1 MRGYNRREEE
11 DVMRTLAALAGLLLA
26 LVAQAQQFPSKPV
39 TLIVPW
45 PAGGSTDIYFRK
57 LGEITVRHL
66 GQPIVIE
73 NRPGGSGMNG
83 PATMARTARP
93 DGYTISQ
100 LAITAFR
107 MPHMQKVDWDPINDF
122 TYIIGLAGYTFG
134 IVVRADSPFKTFQDL
149 IVYARANPGKLSYAT
164 PGTGTSL
171 HLAMEEVAAKAGVQ
185 FLHVPFKGYG
195 DGAIALMGGHVMVQ
209 VDSTGWAKQVDSGAQ
224 RLLATLGD
232 KRTRWGAPT
241 VKELGVDT
249 VSNSPFGLVGPKG
262 MPREV
267 VRVLHDAF
275 KKSLDDPEYLK
286 VLAQLDQPAWYMP
299 SDAYA
304 RWAVD
309 MFKAERATI
318 ERVGL
323 LLK

>member
-1 MRGYNRREEE
+1 MTRWTIG
-11 DVMRTLAALAGLLLA
+11 LACGLLLA
-26 LVAQAQQFPSKPV
+26 AAAQAQTFPAKPV

-57 LGEITVRHL
+57 LGEVAAKHL
-66 GQPIVIE
+66 GQNVVIE
-73 NRPGGSGMNG
+73 NKPGGSGNNG
-83 PATMARTARP
+83 PTTMAKTARP

-100 LAITAFR
+100 LTISAFR
-107 MPHMQKVDWDPINDF
+107 APHMQKVDWDPINDF

-134 IVVRADSPFKTFQDL
+134 VVVKADSQFKTFNDVL
-149 IVYARANPGKLSYAT
+149 AYAKANPGKLSYAT

-171 HLAMEEVAAKAGVQ
+171 HLAMEEVAAKANVQ
-185 FLHVPFKGYG
+185 LLHVPFKGYA
-195 DGAIALMGGHVMVQ
+195 DGAIALMGGHVMMQ
-209 VDSTGWAKQVDSGAQ
+209 VDSTGWAKQVDAGAQ
-224 RLLATLGD
+224 RLLATLGE

-249 VSNSPFGLVGPKG
+249 VSASPFGLVGPKG

-267 VRVLHDAF
+267 VKTLHDAF

-286 VLAQLDQPAWYMP
+286 LLATLDQPAWYQ
-299 SDAYA
+299 SSEDYA
-304 RWAVD
+304 RWAVET
-309 MFKAERATI
+309 FKSERGTI

>member
-1 MRGYNRREEE
+1 MRRILG
-11 DVMRTLAALAGLLLA
+11 LAAGMLFA
-26 LVAQAQQFPSKPV
+26 LSAQAQGFPTKPV

-57 LGEITVRHL
+57 LGEVAARHL
-66 GQPIVIE
+66 GQPLVID
-73 NRPGGSGMNG
+73 NKPGGSGMNG
-83 PATMARTARP
+83 PATMAKTARP

-100 LAITAFR
+100 LAISAFR

-134 IVVRADSPFKTFQDL
+134 VVVRADSPFKTFNDL
-149 IVYARANPGKLSYAT
+149 LTYARANPGKLSYAT

-171 HLAMEEVAAKAGVQ
+171 HLAMEEIGAKAGVQ
-185 FLHVPFKGYG
+185 FLHIPFKGYA

-249 VSNSPFGLVGPKG
+249 VSASPFGLVGPKG
-262 MPREV
+262 MPREIV
-267 VRVLHDAF
+267 KVLHDAF

-299 SDAYA
+299 SEDYA
-304 RWAVD
+304 RWAVG
-309 MFKAERATI
+309 MLQAERATI

>member
-1 MRGYNRREEE
+1 MKRLFSGAS
-11 DVMRTLAALAGLLLA
+11 AALL
-26 LVAQAQQFPSKPV
+26 LVATTAFGQAFPSKPV

-57 LGEITVRHL
+57 LGEVAARHL
-66 GQPIVIE
+66 GQPLVID
-73 NRPGGSGMNG
+73 NKPGGSGMNG
-83 PATMARTARP
+83 PATMAKTARP

-100 LAITAFR
+100 LAISAYR
-107 MPHMQKVDWDPINDF
+107 MPHMQKVDWDPISDF

-134 IVVRADSPFKTFQDL
+134 VVVRADSPFQTFQDL
-149 IVYARANPGKLSYAT
+149 LTYARANPGKLSYAT

-185 FLHVPFKGYG
+185 FLHIPFKGYA

-209 VDSTGWAKQVDSGAQ
+209 VDSTGWAKQVDAGAQ

-267 VRVLHDAF
+267 VKVLHDAF

-286 VLAQLDQPAWYMP
+286 VLAQLDQPAWYM
-299 SDAYA
+299 SSEDYA

-309 MFKAERATI
+309 MLKAERATI

>member
-1 MRGYNRREEE
+1 
-11 DVMRTLAALAGLLLA
+11 MRTIPTLAVGLLLA
-26 LVAQAQQFPSKPV
+26 AAAHAQPYPSKPV

-57 LGEITVRHL
+57 LGEITARHL
-66 GQPIVIE
+66 GQPLVIE

-83 PATMARTARP
+83 PATMAKTARP

-107 MPHMQKVDWDPINDF
+107 VPHMQKVDWDPIRDF

-134 IVVRADSPFKTFQDL
+134 IVVKADSPFKTFQDL
-149 IVYARANPGKLSYAT
+149 IAYARANPGKLSYAT

-171 HLAMEEVAAKAGVQ
+171 HLAMEEIAAKAGVQ
-185 FLHVPFKGYG
+185 LLHVPFKGYG

-209 VDSTGWAKQVDSGAQ
+209 VDSTGWAKQVDAGAQ

-232 KRTRWGAPT
+232 KRTRWNAPT

-262 MPREV
+262 MPGDV
-267 VRVLHDAF
+267 VKVLHDAF

-286 VLAQLDQPAWYMP
+286 MLAQLDQPAWYMP
-299 SDAYA
+299 SEDYA

-309 MFKAERATI
+309 MLKAERATI

>member
-1 MRGYNRREEE
+1 MRK
-11 DVMRTLAALAGLLLA
+11 LLALAGSLLLA
-26 LVAQAQQFPSKPV
+26 AAAHAQQFPSKPV

-57 LGEITVRHL
+57 LGEITARHL
-66 GQPIVIE
+66 GQPLVIE

-83 PATMARTARP
+83 PATMAKTARP

-107 MPHMQKVDWDPINDF
+107 VPHMQKVDWDPITDF

-134 IVVRADSPFKTFQDL
+134 IVVKADSPFKTFQDL
-149 IVYARANPGKLSYAT
+149 LAYARANPGRLSYAT

-171 HLAMEEVAAKAGVQ
+171 HLAMEEIAAKAGVQ

-209 VDSTGWAKQVDSGAQ
+209 VDSTGWAKQVDAGAQ

-232 KRTRWGAPT
+232 KRTRWNAPT

-267 VRVLHDAF
+267 VKVLHDAF

-286 VLAQLDQPAWYMP
+286 MLAQLDQPAWYM
-299 SDAYA
+299 SSEDYA

-309 MFKAERATI
+309 MLKAERATI

>member
-1 MRGYNRREEE
+1 MKRILG
-11 DVMRTLAALAGLLLA
+11 LAAGLLFALA
-26 LVAQAQQFPSKPV
+26 AHAQSFPNKPV

-57 LGEITVRHL
+57 LGEVTARHL
-66 GQPIVIE
+66 GQPLVIE
-73 NRPGGSGMNG
+73 NKPGGSGMNG
-83 PATMARTARP
+83 PATMAKTARP

-100 LAITAFR
+100 LAISAFR
-107 MPHMQKVDWDPINDF
+107 VPHMQKVDWDPISDF

-134 IVVRADSPFKTFQDL
+134 VVVRSDSPFKTFNDL
-149 IVYARANPGKLSYAT
+149 LTYARANPGKLSYAT

-185 FLHVPFKGYG
+185 FLHIPFKGYA

-267 VRVLHDAF
+267 VKVLHDAF

-286 VLAQLDQPAWYMP
+286 VLAQLDQPAWYQ
-299 SDAYA
+299 SSEDYA
-304 RWAVD
+304 RWAVQ
-309 MFKAERATI
+309 MLKAERATI

>member
-1 MRGYNRREEE
+1 MKRLLG
-11 DVMRTLAALAGLLLA
+11 LAAGLLLA
-26 LVAQAQQFPSKPV
+26 LAAQAQSFPTKPV

-57 LGEITVRHL
+57 LGEVTARHL
-66 GQPIVIE
+66 GQPLVIE
-73 NRPGGSGMNG
+73 NKPGGSGMNG
-83 PATMARTARP
+83 PATMAKTARP

-100 LAITAFR
+100 LAISAFR
-107 MPHMQKVDWDPINDF
+107 VPHMQKVDWDPISDF

-134 IVVRADSPFKTFQDL
+134 VVVRADSPFKTFNDL
-149 IVYARANPGKLSYAT
+149 LTYARANPGKLSYAT

-171 HLAMEEVAAKAGVQ
+171 HLAMEEVAAKSGVQ
-185 FLHVPFKGYG
+185 FLHIPFKGYA

-209 VDSTGWAKQVDSGAQ
+209 VDSTGWAKQVDAGAQ

-267 VRVLHDAF
+267 VKVLHDAF
-275 KKSLDDPEYLK
+275 RKSLDDPEYLK
-286 VLAQLDQPAWYMP
+286 VLAQLDQPAWYR
-299 SDAYA
+299 SSEDYA
-304 RWAVD
+304 RWAVG
-309 MFKAERATI
+309 MLKSERATI

>member
-1 MRGYNRREEE
+1 MKRILG
-11 DVMRTLAALAGLLLA
+11 LAAGLLLA
-26 LVAQAQQFPSKPV
+26 AAAHAQQFPAKPV

-57 LGEITVRHL
+57 LGEITARHL
-66 GQPIVIE
+66 GQPLVIE

-83 PATMARTARP
+83 PATMAKTAKP

-134 IVVRADSPFKTFQDL
+134 IVVKADSPFKTFQDL
-149 IVYARANPGKLSYAT
+149 IAYARANPGKLSYAT

-171 HLAMEEVAAKAGVQ
+171 HLAMEEIAAKAGVH

-209 VDSTGWAKQVDSGAQ
+209 VDSTGWARQVDAGAQ

-232 KRTRWGAPT
+232 KRTRWNAPT

-262 MPREV
+262 MPRGTV
-267 VRVLHDAF
+267 KVLHDAF
-275 KKSLDDPEYLK
+275 RKSLDDPEYLK
-286 VLAQLDQPAWYMP
+286 VLAQLDQPAWYM
-299 SDAYA
+299 SSEDYA
-304 RWAVD
+304 RWAVT
-309 MFKAERATI
+309 MLKAERATI

>member
-1 MRGYNRREEE
+1 MRR
-11 DVMRTLAALAGLLLA
+11 MLAAAGCALLVGTLWGTA
-26 LVAQAQQFPSKPV
+26 FAQPFPSKPI

-45 PAGGSTDIYFRK
+45 PAGGSTDLYFRK
-57 LGEITVRHL
+57 LGEVAQRPL
-66 GQPIVIE
+66 GQTLVIE

-83 PATMARTARP
+83 PATMAKTARP

-100 LAITAFR
+100 LTISAFR

-134 IVVRADSPFKTFQDL
+134 IVVKADSQFKTFNDL
-149 IVYARANPGKLSYAT
+149 IAYAKANPGKLSYAT

-185 FLHVPFKGYG
+185 FLHVPFKGYA
-195 DGAIALMGGHVMVQ
+195 DGAIALMGGHVMLQ
-209 VDSTGWAKQVDSGAQ
+209 VDSTGWAKQVDAGAQ

-232 KRTRWGAPT
+232 KRTRWNAPT

-262 MPREV
+262 MARETV
-267 VRVLHDAF
+267 NTLHDAF
-275 KKSLDDPEYLK
+275 RKSLDDPEYLK
-286 VLAQLDQPAWYMP
+286 VLAQLDQPGWYK
-299 SDAYA
+299 SSGDYA
-304 RWAVD
+304 KWAAETLQ
-309 MFKAERATI
+309 AERATI

-323 LLK
+323 LVK

>member
-1 MRGYNRREEE
+1 MNRI
-11 DVMRTLAALAGLLLA
+11 VLALGLLWALA
-26 LVAQAQQFPSKPV
+26 AQAQQFPAKPV
-39 TLIVPW
+39 MLIVPW

-57 LGEITVRHL
+57 LGEITARHL
-66 GQPIVIE
+66 GQPLVIE

-83 PATMARTARP
+83 PATMAKTARP

-107 MPHMQKVDWDPINDF
+107 VPHMQKVDWDPINDF

-134 IVVRADSPFKTFQDL
+134 IVVKADSPFKSFQDL
-149 IVYARANPGKLSYAT
+149 LAYARANPGKLSYAT

-171 HLAMEEVAAKAGVQ
+171 HLAMEEIAAKAGVQ

-209 VDSTGWAKQVDSGAQ
+209 VDSTGWAKQVDAGAQ

-232 KRTRWGAPT
+232 KRTRWNAPT

-262 MPREV
+262 MSKDV
-267 VRVLHDAF
+267 VKVLHDAF

-286 VLAQLDQPAWYMP
+286 MLAQLDQPAWYK
-299 SDAYA
+299 SSEDYA
-304 RWAVD
+304 RSAVE
-309 MFKAERATI
+309 MLKAERATI

>member
-1 MRGYNRREEE
+1 MTRWTIG
-11 DVMRTLAALAGLLLA
+11 LWSGLLGLLLA
-26 LVAQAQQFPSKPV
+26 AAAQAQTFPAKPV

-57 LGEITVRHL
+57 LGEIAARHL
-66 GQPIVIE
+66 GQNLVIE
-73 NRPGGSGMNG
+73 NKPGGSGNNG
-83 PATMARTARP
+83 PTTMAKTARP

-100 LAITAFR
+100 LTISAFR
-107 MPHMQKVDWDPINDF
+107 APHMQKVDWDPINDF

-134 IVVRADSPFKTFQDL
+134 VVVRADSPFKTFNDVL
-149 IVYARANPGKLSYAT
+149 AYAKANPGKLSYAT

-171 HLAMEEVAAKAGVQ
+171 HLAMEEVAAKANVQ
-185 FLHVPFKGYG
+185 FLHIPFKGYA
-195 DGAIALMGGHVMVQ
+195 DGAIALMGGHVMMQ
-209 VDSTGWAKQVDSGAQ
+209 VDSTGWAKQVDAGAQ
-224 RLLATLGD
+224 RLLATLGE

-249 VSNSPFGLVGPKG
+249 VSASPFGLVGPKG
-262 MPREV
+262 MPRDV
-267 VRVLHDAF
+267 VKTLHDAF

-286 VLAQLDQPAWYMP
+286 LLATLDQPAWYRT
-299 SDAYA
+299 SEEYA
-304 RWAVD
+304 QWAVET
-309 MFKAERATI
+309 FKAERATI

>member
-1 MRGYNRREEE
+1 MRKI
-11 DVMRTLAALAGLLLA
+11 LALAGGLLLA
-26 LVAQAQQFPSKPV
+26 AAAHAQQFPSRPV

-57 LGEITVRHL
+57 LGEITARHL
-66 GQPIVIE
+66 GQPLVIE

-83 PATMARTARP
+83 PATMAKTAKP

-107 MPHMQKVDWDPINDF
+107 VPHMQKVDWDPIRDF

-134 IVVRADSPFKTFQDL
+134 IVVKADSPFKTFQDL
-149 IVYARANPGKLSYAT
+149 LAYARANPGKLSYAT

-171 HLAMEEVAAKAGVQ
+171 HLAMEEIAAKAGVQ

-209 VDSTGWAKQVDSGAQ
+209 VDSTGWAKQVDAGAQ

-232 KRTRWGAPT
+232 KRTRWNAPT

-262 MPREV
+262 MSRDV
-267 VRVLHDAF
+267 VKVVHDAF

-286 VLAQLDQPAWYMP
+286 MLAQLDQPTWYM
-299 SDAYA
+299 SSEDYA

-309 MFKAERATI
+309 MLKAERATI

>member
-1 MRGYNRREEE
+1 
-11 DVMRTLAALAGLLLA
+11 MRTVVALAGLLLA
-26 LVAQAQQFPSKPV
+26 LAAQAQQFPSKPV

-57 LGEITVRHL
+57 LGEITARHL
-66 GQPIVIE
+66 GQPLVIE

-83 PATMARTARP
+83 PTTMAKTARP

-100 LAITAFR
+100 LAISAYR
-107 MPHMQKVDWDPINDF
+107 MPYMQKVDWDPINDF

-149 IVYARANPGKLSYAT
+149 LAYARANPGKLSYAT

-171 HLAMEEVAAKAGVQ
+171 HIAMEEIAAKAGVQ
-185 FLHVPFKGYG
+185 FLHVPFKGYA

-232 KRTRWGAPT
+232 KRTRWNAPT

-262 MPREV
+262 MPKDV
-267 VRVLHDAF
+267 VKVLHDAF
-275 KKSLDDPEYLK
+275 KKSLDDPEYAK
-286 VLAQLDQPAWYMP
+286 MLAQLDQPAWYM
-299 SDAYA
+299 SSEDYA
-304 RWAVD
+304 RWAVE
-309 MFKAERATI
+309 MFKAERANI
-318 ERVGL
+318 ERAGL

>member
-1 MRGYNRREEE
+1 MKCRLA
-11 DVMRTLAALAGLLLA
+11 VAAALLLIA
-26 LVAQAQQFPSKPV
+26 WGAAFAQAFPSKPV
-39 TLIVPW
+39 TLICPW

-57 LGEITVRHL
+57 LGEVTARYL
-66 GQPIVIE
+66 GQPLVIE
-73 NRPGGSGMNG
+73 NRPGGSGTNG
-83 PATMARTARP
+83 PATMAKTGRP
-93 DGYTISQ
+93 DGYIISQ
-100 LAITAFR
+100 LAISAFR
-107 MPHMQKVDWDPINDF
+107 MPHMQKVDWDPISDF

-134 IVVRADSPFKTFQDL
+134 VVVKADSPFKTFNDL
-149 IVYARANPGKLSYAT
+149 IAYAKANPGKLSYAT

-185 FLHVPFKGYG
+185 FLHVPFKGYA

-209 VDSTGWAKQVDSGAQ
+209 VDSTGWAKQVDAGAQ

-232 KRTRWGAPT
+232 KRTRWNVPT

-262 MPREV
+262 MASDTV
-267 VRVLHDAF
+267 KVLHDAF

-286 VLAQLDQPAWYMP
+286 VLAQLDQPAWYR
-299 SDAYA
+299 SSEDYA
-304 RWAVD
+304 RWAAD
-309 MFKAERATI
+309 TFKAERATI

-323 LLK
+323 LVK

>member
-1 MRGYNRREEE
+1 MRK
-11 DVMRTLAALAGLLLA
+11 LLALAGSLLLA
-26 LVAQAQQFPSKPV
+26 AAAHAQQFPSKPV

-57 LGEITVRHL
+57 LGEITARHL
-66 GQPIVIE
+66 GQPLVIE

-83 PATMARTARP
+83 PATMAKTAKP

-107 MPHMQKVDWDPINDF
+107 VPHMQKVDWDPITDF
-122 TYIIGLAGYTFG
+122 TYILGLAGYTFG
-134 IVVRADSPFKTFQDL
+134 IVVKADSPFKTFQDL
-149 IVYARANPGKLSYAT
+149 LAYARANPGRLSYAT

-171 HLAMEEVAAKAGVQ
+171 HLAMEEIAAKAGVQ

-232 KRTRWGAPT
+232 KRTRWNAPT

-262 MPREV
+262 MPRDV
-267 VRVLHDAF
+267 VKVLHDAF

-286 VLAQLDQPAWYMP
+286 MLAQLDQPAWYM
-299 SDAYA
+299 SSEDYA

-309 MFKAERATI
+309 MLKAERATI

>member
-1 MRGYNRREEE
+1 MKGKFAAAAAG
-11 DVMRTLAALAGLLLA
+11 LALALFSHA
-26 LVAQAQQFPSKPV
+26 FAQSYPSKPV
-39 TLIVPW
+39 TLICPW
-45 PAGGSTDIYFRK
+45 PPGGSTDQHLRK
-57 LGEITVRHL
+57 FAEIAQKHL
-66 GQPIVIE
+66 GQPVIVE
-73 NRPGGSGMNG
+73 NKPGAGGMLG

-93 DGYTISQ
+93 DGYTVSQ
-100 LAITAFR
+100 LPVGAFR
-107 MPHMQKVDWDPINDF
+107 IPHMQKVDWDPIKDF

-149 IVYARANPGKLSYAT
+149 IEYARANPGKLSYAT

-185 FLHVPFKGYG
+185 FLHVPFKGYA
-195 DGAIALMGGHVMVQ
+195 DGATALMGGHVMVQ
-209 VDSTGWAKQVDSGAQ
+209 VDSTGWARQVDQGAQ

-262 MPREV
+262 MSREV
-267 VRVLHDAF
+267 VKVLHDAF
-275 KKSLDDPEYLK
+275 KKSLDDPEYQK
-286 VLAQLDQPAWYMP
+286 TLAQLDQPAWYMP
-299 SDAYA
+299 SEDYA
-304 RWAVD
+304 KWAVK
-309 MFKAERATI
+309 MLESERATI

>member
-1 MRGYNRREEE
+1 MRK
-11 DVMRTLAALAGLLLA
+11 LLALAGSLLLA
-26 LVAQAQQFPSKPV
+26 AAAHAQQFPSKPV

-57 LGEITVRHL
+57 LGEITARHL
-66 GQPIVIE
+66 GQPLVIE

-83 PATMARTARP
+83 PATMAKTAKP

-107 MPHMQKVDWDPINDF
+107 VPHMQKVDWDPITDF

-134 IVVRADSPFKTFQDL
+134 IVVKADSPFKTFQDL
-149 IVYARANPGKLSYAT
+149 LAYARANPGKLSYAT

-171 HLAMEEVAAKAGVQ
+171 HLAMEEIAAKAGVQ

-209 VDSTGWAKQVDSGAQ
+209 VDSTGWAKQVDAGAQ

-232 KRTRWGAPT
+232 KRTRWNAPT

-262 MPREV
+262 MPRDV
-267 VRVLHDAF
+267 VKVLHDAF

-286 VLAQLDQPAWYMP
+286 MLAQLDQPPWYM
-299 SDAYA
+299 SSEDYA

-309 MFKAERATI
+309 MLKAERATI

>member
-1 MRGYNRREEE
+1 MQRILG
-11 DVMRTLAALAGLLLA
+11 LAASLLVA
-26 LVAQAQQFPSKPV
+26 MTAQAQQFPSKPV

-57 LGEITVRHL
+57 LGEITQKQL
-66 GQPIVIE
+66 GQNLVIE
-73 NRPGGSGMNG
+73 NRPGGSGNNG
-83 PATMARTARP
+83 PTTMAKTAQP

-100 LAITAFR
+100 LTISAFR
-107 MPHMQKVDWDPINDF
+107 APHMQKVDWNPVSDF

-134 IVVRADSPFKTFQDL
+134 VVVKADSPFKTFNDL
-149 IVYARANPGKLSYAT
+149 IAYAKANPGKLSYAT

-171 HLAMEEVAAKAGVQ
+171 HLAMEEVGAKAGVQ
-185 FLHVPFKGYG
+185 FLHVPFKGYA

-209 VDSTGWAKQVDSGAQ
+209 VDSTGWAKQVDAGAQ
-224 RLLATLGD
+224 RLLATLGE

-249 VSNSPFGLVGPKG
+249 VSASPFGLVGPKG
-262 MPREV
+262 MSPQV
-267 VRVLHDAF
+267 VKTLHDAF
-275 KKSLDDPEYLK
+275 KRSLDDPEYLK
-286 VLAQLDQPAWYMP
+286 LLATLDQPAWYQ
-299 SDAYA
+299 SSEDYA
-304 RWAVD
+304 KWAAAT
-309 MFKAERATI
+309 FQAERGTI